1 MDRALDS
8 GSKGWG
14 FESLRARESAGS
26 NGFAPPGAQCG
37 NLRVTMAEAT
47 TPVQE
52 PTSAVEQP
60 VAAVALPPWLERAWN
75 DRRVRYGVL
84 ALVVVGLAV
93 AAYALWH
100 SWAQEREAE
109 ASLALSRVLPY
120 LEAQQYDEAL
130 NGDPKKTVR
139 GEPVQGLLAIA
150 DTYSGTA
157 AGKTA
162 ALYAGHIYFDR
173 KRYQEAERYFEQ
185 AEGSDAPLVRIG
197 AIAGRAACK
206 EQQNQLAEAA
216 ALYESILPDAEQ
228 IGAKDKY
235 TLFAAQCYEKAG
247 NKDQAIGLYKA
258 LLAEFEFS
266 EYAADA
272 KAGLARLGTVV
283 EY

>member
-1 MDRALDS
+1 MELPS
-8 GSKGWG
+8 
-14 FESLRARESAGS
+14 
-26 NGFAPPGAQCG
+26 GAQTETTTQ
-37 NLRVTMAEAT
+37 TMAEVT
-47 TPVQE
+47 TPVQQ
-52 PTSAVEQP
+52 PTTVEQP
-60 VAAVALPPWLERAWN
+60 AAPAAATLPPWLERAWN
-75 DRRVRYGVL
+75 DRRIRYSVI
-84 ALVVVGLAV
+84 AIAVAALAV

-100 SWAQEREAE
+100 AWAEDREAE
-109 ASLALSRVLPY
+109 ASLALSRVLPL
-120 LEAQQYDEAL
+120 LEAQQYDQAL
-130 NGDPKKTVR
+130 NGDPNKTVR

-162 ALYAGHIYFDR
+162 ALYAGHIFFDR
-173 KRYQEAERYFEQ
+173 KRYDEAARYFEQ

-197 AIAGRAACK
+197 AIAGLAACK
-206 EQQNQLAEAA
+206 EQQQQFDAAA
-216 ALYESILPDAEQ
+216 ALYERILTDAENL
-228 IGAKDKY
+228 GAKDKY

-247 NKDQAIGLYKA
+247 KQEQARRLYAA